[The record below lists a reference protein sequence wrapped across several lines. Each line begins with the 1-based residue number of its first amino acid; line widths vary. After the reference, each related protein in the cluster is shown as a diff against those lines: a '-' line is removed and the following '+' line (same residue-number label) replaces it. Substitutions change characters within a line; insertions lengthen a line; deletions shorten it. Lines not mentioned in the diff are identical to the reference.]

1 MINESK
7 TMILIT
13 VFVITLSLLSGCAK
27 SEPIVP
33 KPTVQVPTDP
43 DPVKQRLLNAVFKVA
58 NIRDYEGLSV
68 SVYWMHPEVI
78 REFSYKLDDLIK
90 KPDKFI
96 KLEGDEIEGKLD
108 LFGQIKAED
117 IELAPGKIRTETPMF
132 YLVIESTEEGK
143 LYDFLLWG
151 NYKYFIVNGTYIEP
165 NQKFLDIIM
174 PLLNY
179 DARLDIRGYGEWF

>member
-90 KPDKFI
+90 K
-96 KLEGDEIEGKLD
+96 
-108 LFGQIKAED
+108 
-117 IELAPGKIRTETPMF
+117 
-132 YLVIESTEEGK
+132 
-143 LYDFLLWG
+143 
-151 NYKYFIVNGTYIEP
+151 
-165 NQKFLDIIM
+165 
-174 PLLNY
+174 
-179 DARLDIRGYGEWF
+179 AR